1 MHRGPGSCPNHAR
14 YSTVIP
20 LEITPDELNFLQVA
34 VDDLIDVQRSVIV
47 DVANQ
52 TNNIEIESLYVA
64 VQRLDTGLN
73 LKYTFEE
80 INP

>member
-1 MHRGPGSCPNHAR
+1 MIS
-14 YSTVIP
+14 
-20 LEITPDELNFLQVA
+20 LEVTPDELNFLQVA

-80 INP
+80 VNP

>member
-1 MHRGPGSCPNHAR
+1 MRRCTSTRPNHAR

>member
-1 MHRGPGSCPNHAR
+1 M
-14 YSTVIP
+14 IP